1 MGGRARGLSGG
12 RLRLIAGLLL
22 SLLLHGA
29 LLWQGLAPDIARPG
43 TGQAEAHRL
52 QVVWVETPMPTS
64 TPAPSPAP
72 AAAWPGPASVPKPA
86 PSPKPARRPDTA
98 AVAPPSRQSAGATKA
113 TEQAAIAAEPQA
125 PVPADTEAV
134 PDTARSAR
142 AMGRLLDSA
151 AGREAVQSAARQGLV
166 RPQIHAQR
174 EDPLASAMREAAQ
187 GDCMK
192 GEFKGGGMGLL
203 SLPML
208 AAAALK
214 GECSR

>member
-1 MGGRARGLSGG
+1 LSSG

-52 QVVWVETPMPTS
+52 QVVWVETPTS
-64 TPAPSPAP
+64 TPTPAPSPAP
-72 AAAWPGPASVPKPA
+72 AAARPGPAPA
-86 PSPKPARRPDTA
+86 PASPPTRRPDTA
-98 AVAPPSRQSAGATKA
+98 AVAPPSRQGAGAAKA
-113 TEQAAIAAEPQA
+113 TEQAATAAAPQA
-125 PVPADTEAV
+125 PVPADTAAV

-166 RPQIHAQR
+166 RPQIPAQR
-174 EDPLASAMREAAQ
+174 EDPLASGMREAAQ

>member
-1 MGGRARGLSGG
+1 MSSG

-52 QVVWVETPMPTS
+52 QVVWVEAP

-72 AAAWPGPASVPKPA
+72 AAARPGPAPA
-86 PSPKPARRPDTA
+86 PAPTRRPDTA
-98 AVAPPSRQSAGATKA
+98 AVAPPSMQSAGAAKA
-113 TEQAAIAAEPQA
+113 TEQAATAAAQA
-125 PVPADTEAV
+125 PVLADTEAA
-134 PDTARSAR
+134 PDAARSAR

-174 EDPLASAMREAAQ
+174 EDPLASGMREAAQ

>member
-1 MGGRARGLSGG
+1 LSSG

-52 QVVWVETPMPTS
+52 QVVWVETPTS
-64 TPAPSPAP
+64 TPTPAPSPAP
-72 AAAWPGPASVPKPA
+72 AAARPGPAPA
-86 PSPKPARRPDTA
+86 PRHKPARRPDTA

-113 TEQAAIAAEPQA
+113 TEQAATAAAQA

-166 RPQIHAQR
+166 RPQIPAQR
-174 EDPLASAMREAAQ
+174 EDPLASGMREAAQ

>member
-1 MGGRARGLSGG
+1 MSSG

-29 LLWQGLAPDIARPG
+29 LLWQGLAPEIGRPG

-52 QVVWVETPMPTS
+52 QVVWVETPTS
-64 TPAPSPAP
+64 TPTPAPSPAP
-72 AAAWPGPASVPKPA
+72 AAARPGPAPASAPAPAPKPT
-86 PSPKPARRPDTA
+86 RRPDTA
-98 AVAPPSRQSAGATKA
+98 AVAPPSRQGAGTAKA
-113 TEQAAIAAEPQA
+113 TEQAATAAAPQA
-125 PVPADTEAV
+125 PVPADTAAV

-174 EDPLASAMREAAQ
+174 EDPLASGMRQAAQ

>member
-1 MGGRARGLSGG
+1 MLRAVQLEAHLSKREILTLYLERAPFGGTIEGVDAASWAYLGKPASRLSHAEAALLSVLPQSPS
-12 RLRLIAGLLL
+12 RLR
-22 SLLLHGA
+22 
-29 LLWQGLAPDIARPG
+29 PDR
-43 TGQAEAHRL
+43 H
-52 QVVWVETPMPTS
+52 
-64 TPAPSPAP
+64 
-72 AAAWPGPASVPKPA
+72 
-86 PSPKPARRPDTA
+86 PDA
-98 AVAPPSRQSAGATKA
+98 
-113 TEQAAIAAEPQA
+113 
-125 PVPADTEAV
+125 
-134 PDTARSAR
+134 ARSAR

-174 EDPLASAMREAAQ
+174 EDPLASGMREAAQ

>member
-1 MGGRARGLSGG
+1 MSSG

-29 LLWQGLAPDIARPG
+29 LLWQGLAPDNARPG

-52 QVVWVETPMPTS
+52 QVVWVETPMPTP

-72 AAAWPGPASVPKPA
+72 AAARPGPAPA
-86 PSPKPARRPDTA
+86 PSPAPRPKPARRPDTA
-98 AVAPPSRQSAGATKA
+98 AVAPPSRQSAGAAKA
-113 TEQAAIAAEPQA
+113 TEQAATAAAPQA

-166 RPQIHAQR
+166 RPQIPAQR
-174 EDPLASAMREAAQ
+174 EDPLASGVREAAQ

>member
-1 MGGRARGLSGG
+1 MSSG

-22 SLLLHGA
+22 SLLLHGV
-29 LLWQGLAPDIARPG
+29 LLWRGLAPDIARPG

-52 QVVWVETPMPTS
+52 QVVWVEAP

-72 AAAWPGPASVPKPA
+72 AAARPGPAPA
-86 PSPKPARRPDTA
+86 PASPPTRRPDTA
-98 AVAPPSRQSAGATKA
+98 AVAPPSRQGAGAAKA
-113 TEQAAIAAEPQA
+113 TEQAATAAAPQA
-125 PVPADTEAV
+125 PVPADTEAA
-134 PDTARSAR
+134 PDAARSAR

-166 RPQIHAQR
+166 RPQIPAQR
-174 EDPLASAMREAAQ
+174 EDPLASGMREAAQ

>member
-1 MGGRARGLSGG
+1 MSSG

-52 QVVWVETPMPTS
+52 QVVWVETPTS
-64 TPAPSPAP
+64 TPTPAPSPAP
-72 AAAWPGPASVPKPA
+72 AAARPAPAPASV
-86 PSPKPARRPDTA
+86 PKPARRPDTA
-98 AVAPPSRQSAGATKA
+98 AVAPPSRQGAGAAKA
-113 TEQAAIAAEPQA
+113 TEQAATAAAPQA

-151 AGREAVQSAARQGLV
+151 AGREAVQSAARQGLA

-174 EDPLASAMREAAQ
+174 EDPLASGMREAAQ

>member
-1 MGGRARGLSGG
+1 MSSG

-52 QVVWVETPMPTS
+52 QVVWVETPTS
-64 TPAPSPAP
+64 TPTPAPAPSPA
-72 AAAWPGPASVPKPA
+72 AAAARPGPAPA
-86 PSPKPARRPDTA
+86 PAPTRRPDTA
-98 AVAPPSRQSAGATKA
+98 AVAPPSMQSAGAAKA
-113 TEQAAIAAEPQA
+113 TEQAATAAAPQA

-166 RPQIHAQR
+166 RPQIPAQR
-174 EDPLASAMREAAQ
+174 EDPLASGMREAAQ

>member
-1 MGGRARGLSGG
+1 MSSG

-43 TGQAEAHRL
+43 SGQAEAHRL
-52 QVVWVETPMPTS
+52 QVVWVETPTS
-64 TPAPSPAP
+64 TPTPAPSPAP
-72 AAAWPGPASVPKPA
+72 AAARPGPAPA
-86 PSPKPARRPDTA
+86 PAPTRRPDTA
-98 AVAPPSRQSAGATKA
+98 AVAPPSRQGAGTAKA
-113 TEQAAIAAEPQA
+113 TEQAATAAAPQA
-125 PVPADTEAV
+125 PVPADTETV

-174 EDPLASAMREAAQ
+174 EDPLATGMREAAR

>member
-1 MGGRARGLSGG
+1 MSSG

-52 QVVWVETPMPTS
+52 QVVWVETPTS

-72 AAAWPGPASVPKPA
+72 AAARPGPAPA
-86 PSPKPARRPDTA
+86 PASPPTRRPDTA
-98 AVAPPSRQSAGATKA
+98 AVAPPSRQGAGAAKA
-113 TEQAAIAAEPQA
+113 TEQAATAAAPQA
-125 PVPADTEAV
+125 PVPADTAAV

-166 RPQIHAQR
+166 RPQIPAQR
-174 EDPLASAMREAAQ
+174 EDPLASGMREAAQ

>member
-1 MGGRARGLSGG
+1 MSSG

-22 SLLLHGA
+22 SLLLHGV
-29 LLWQGLAPDIARPG
+29 LLWRGLAPDIARPG
-43 TGQAEAHRL
+43 TGQAEPHRL
-52 QVVWVETPMPTS
+52 QVVWVETP

-72 AAAWPGPASVPKPA
+72 AAARPGPAPA
-86 PSPKPARRPDTA
+86 PNPAPRPKPARRPDTA
-98 AVAPPSRQSAGATKA
+98 AVAPPSRQGAGAAKA
-113 TEQAAIAAEPQA
+113 TEQAATAAAQA
-125 PVPADTEAV
+125 PVLADTEAV

-166 RPQIHAQR
+166 RPQIPAQR
-174 EDPLASAMREAAQ
+174 EDPLASGMREAAQ

>member
-1 MGGRARGLSGG
+1 MSSG

-29 LLWQGLAPDIARPG
+29 LLWQGLASDIARPG
-43 TGQAEAHRL
+43 TGQPEAHRL
-52 QVVWVETPMPTS
+52 QVVWVETP

-72 AAAWPGPASVPKPA
+72 AAARPGPAPA
-86 PSPKPARRPDTA
+86 PSPAPRPKPVQRPDTA
-98 AVAPPSRQSAGATKA
+98 AVAPPSRQGAGAAKA
-113 TEQAAIAAEPQA
+113 TEQAATAAAPQA

-166 RPQIHAQR
+166 RLQIPAQR
-174 EDPLASAMREAAQ
+174 EDPLASGMREAAQ

>member
-1 MGGRARGLSGG
+1 MSSG

-29 LLWQGLAPDIARPG
+29 LLWQGLAPDNARPG

-52 QVVWVETPMPTS
+52 QVVWVETPMPMPTP

-72 AAAWPGPASVPKPA
+72 AAARPGPAPA
-86 PSPKPARRPDTA
+86 SAPARRPDTA
-98 AVAPPSRQSAGATKA
+98 AVAPPSRQGAGATKA
-113 TEQAAIAAEPQA
+113 TEEAATAAAPQA
-125 PVPADTEAV
+125 PVAADTEAV
-134 PDTARSAR
+134 PDTARSAW

-166 RPQIHAQR
+166 RPQIPAQR
-174 EDPLASAMREAAQ
+174 EDPLASGMRQAAQ

>member
-1 MGGRARGLSGG
+1 MSSG

-29 LLWQGLAPDIARPG
+29 LLWQGLASDIARPD

-52 QVVWVETPMPTS
+52 QVVWVETPMPTPTP

-72 AAAWPGPASVPKPA
+72 AAARPGPAPA
-86 PSPKPARRPDTA
+86 SPPTRRPDTA
-98 AVAPPSRQSAGATKA
+98 AVAPPSRQGAGAAKA
-113 TEQAAIAAEPQA
+113 TEQAATAAAPQA

-166 RPQIHAQR
+166 RPQINAQR
-174 EDPLASAMREAAQ
+174 EDPLASGMREAAQ

>member
-1 MGGRARGLSGG
+1 MSSG

-22 SLLLHGA
+22 SLLLHGV

-52 QVVWVETPMPTS
+52 QVVWVEAP

-72 AAAWPGPASVPKPA
+72 AAARPGPAPA
-86 PSPKPARRPDTA
+86 PRPKPARRPDTA
-98 AVAPPSRQSAGATKA
+98 AVAPPSRQSAGAAKA
-113 TEQAAIAAEPQA
+113 TEQAATAAAPQA
-125 PVPADTEAV
+125 PVRADTEAV
-134 PDTARSAR
+134 PDAARSAR

-174 EDPLASAMREAAQ
+174 EDPLASGMREAAQ

>member
-1 MGGRARGLSGG
+1 MSSG

-22 SLLLHGA
+22 SLLLHGV

-52 QVVWVETPMPTS
+52 QVIWVETPTS
-64 TPAPSPAP
+64 TPTPAPSPAP
-72 AAAWPGPASVPKPA
+72 AAARPGPAPAPRPKPA
-86 PSPKPARRPDTA
+86 LRPDTA
-98 AVAPPSRQSAGATKA
+98 AVAPPSRQSAGAAKA
-113 TEQAAIAAEPQA
+113 TEQAATAAAPQA

-134 PDTARSAR
+134 ADTARSAR
-142 AMGRLLDSA
+142 TMGRLLDSA

-166 RPQIHAQR
+166 RPQIPAQR
-174 EDPLASAMREAAQ
+174 EDPLASGMRQAAQ

>member
-1 MGGRARGLSGG
+1 MSSG

-52 QVVWVETPMPTS
+52 QVVWVETPTS
-64 TPAPSPAP
+64 TPTPAPAPSPAP
-72 AAAWPGPASVPKPA
+72 AAARPGPAPA
-86 PSPKPARRPDTA
+86 SAPARRPDTA
-98 AVAPPSRQSAGATKA
+98 AVAPPSRQGAGATKA
-113 TEQAAIAAEPQA
+113 TEEAATAAAPQA
-125 PVPADTEAV
+125 PLAADTEAV

-174 EDPLASAMREAAQ
+174 EDPLASGIREAAQ

>member
-1 MGGRARGLSGG
+1 MSSG

-52 QVVWVETPMPTS
+52 QVVWVETPTS
-64 TPAPSPAP
+64 TPTPAPSPAP
-72 AAAWPGPASVPKPA
+72 AAARPGPAPA
-86 PSPKPARRPDTA
+86 PRHKPARRPDTA

-113 TEQAAIAAEPQA
+113 TEQAATAAAQA

-166 RPQIHAQR
+166 RPQIPAQR
-174 EDPLASAMREAAQ
+174 EDPLASGMREAAQ

>member
-1 MGGRARGLSGG
+1 MSSG

-52 QVVWVETPMPTS
+52 QVVWVETPTS
-64 TPAPSPAP
+64 TPTPAPSPAP
-72 AAAWPGPASVPKPA
+72 AAARPGPAPA
-86 PSPKPARRPDTA
+86 PRPKPARRPDTA
-98 AVAPPSRQSAGATKA
+98 APPSRQSAGAAKA
-113 TEQAAIAAEPQA
+113 TEQAATAAAQA

-166 RPQIHAQR
+166 RPQIPAQR
-174 EDPLASAMREAAQ
+174 EDPLASGVREAAQ

>member
-1 MGGRARGLSGG
+1 MSSG

-29 LLWQGLAPDIARPG
+29 LLWQGLAPDNARPG

-52 QVVWVETPMPTS
+52 QVVWVETPMPTP

-72 AAAWPGPASVPKPA
+72 AVARPGPAPAPNPSPRPKPT
-86 PSPKPARRPDTA
+86 RRPDTA
-98 AVAPPSRQSAGATKA
+98 AVAPPSRQGAGAAKA
-113 TEQAAIAAEPQA
+113 TEQAATAAAPQA

-151 AGREAVQSAARQGLV
+151 AGREAVQSAARQGLA
-166 RPQIHAQR
+166 RPQIPAQR
-174 EDPLASAMREAAQ
+174 EDPLASGMREAAQ

>member
-1 MGGRARGLSGG
+1 MSSG

-52 QVVWVETPMPTS
+52 QVVWVEAP

-72 AAAWPGPASVPKPA
+72 AVARPGPAPA
-86 PSPKPARRPDTA
+86 PNPAPRPTRRPDTA
-98 AVAPPSRQSAGATKA
+98 AVAPPSRQGAGAAKA
-113 TEQAAIAAEPQA
+113 TEQAATAAAQA
-125 PVPADTEAV
+125 PVLADTEAV

-166 RPQIHAQR
+166 RPQIPAQR
-174 EDPLASAMREAAQ
+174 EDPLASGMREAAQ

>member
-1 MGGRARGLSGG
+1 MSSG

-52 QVVWVETPMPTS
+52 QVVWVETPTS
-64 TPAPSPAP
+64 TPTPAPSPAP
-72 AAAWPGPASVPKPA
+72 AAARPGPAPA
-86 PSPKPARRPDTA
+86 PASPPTRRPDTA
-98 AVAPPSRQSAGATKA
+98 AVAPPSRQSAGAAKA
-113 TEQAAIAAEPQA
+113 TKQAATAAARQA

-166 RPQIHAQR
+166 RPQIPAQR
-174 EDPLASAMREAAQ
+174 EDPLTSGMRQAAQ

>member
-1 MGGRARGLSGG
+1 MSSG

-22 SLLLHGA
+22 SLLLHGV

-52 QVVWVETPMPTS
+52 QVVWVETPP
-64 TPAPSPAP
+64 PLLLQRLPGPAP
-72 AAAWPGPASVPKPA
+72 APNPA
-86 PSPKPARRPDTA
+86 PRPKPARRPDTA
-98 AVAPPSRQSAGATKA
+98 AVAPPSTQSAGAAKA
-113 TEQAAIAAEPQA
+113 MEEAATAAAPPA
-125 PVPADTEAV
+125 PVPADTAAA

-166 RPQIHAQR
+166 RPQIQAQR
-174 EDPLASAMREAAQ
+174 EDPLASGMREAAQ

>member
-1 MGGRARGLSGG
+1 MGGWARGLSSG

-22 SLLLHGA
+22 SLLLHGM

-52 QVVWVETPMPTS
+52 QVVWVETPTS
-64 TPAPSPAP
+64 TPTPPPSPAP
-72 AAAWPGPASVPKPA
+72 AAARPGPAPA
-86 PSPKPARRPDTA
+86 PASPPTRRPDTA
-98 AVAPPSRQSAGATKA
+98 AVAPPSRQGAGAAKA
-113 TEQAAIAAEPQA
+113 TEQAATAAAPQA

-166 RPQIHAQR
+166 RPQIPAQR
-174 EDPLASAMREAAQ
+174 EDPLASGMREAAQ

>member
-1 MGGRARGLSGG
+1 MSSG

-52 QVVWVETPMPTS
+52 QVVWVETPTS
-64 TPAPSPAP
+64 TPTPAPSPAP
-72 AAAWPGPASVPKPA
+72 AAARPGPAPA
-86 PSPKPARRPDTA
+86 PASPPTRRPDTA
-98 AVAPPSRQSAGATKA
+98 AVAPPSRQGAGAAKA
-113 TEQAAIAAEPQA
+113 TEQAATAAAPQA

-174 EDPLASAMREAAQ
+174 EDPLASGMREAAQ

>member
-1 MGGRARGLSGG
+1 
-12 RLRLIAGLLL
+12 
-22 SLLLHGA
+22 
-29 LLWQGLAPDIARPG
+29 RPG
-43 TGQAEAHRL
+43 AA
-52 QVVWVETPMPTS
+52 
-64 TPAPSPAP
+64 PAPT
-72 AAAWPGPASVPKPA
+72 
-86 PSPKPARRPDTA
+86 RRPDTA
-98 AVAPPSRQSAGATKA
+98 AVAPPSRQSAGAAKA
-113 TEQAAIAAEPQA
+113 TEQAATAAAQA
-125 PVPADTEAV
+125 PVPADTEAA
-134 PDTARSAR
+134 PDAARSAR

-166 RPQIHAQR
+166 RPQIPAQR
-174 EDPLASAMREAAQ
+174 EDPLASGMREAAQ

>member
-1 MGGRARGLSGG
+1 MSSG

-29 LLWQGLAPDIARPG
+29 LLWRGLAPDNARPG

-52 QVVWVETPMPTS
+52 QVVWVETPMPMP

-72 AAAWPGPASVPKPA
+72 AAARPGPAPA
-86 PSPKPARRPDTA
+86 PAPASAPTRRPDTA
-98 AVAPPSRQSAGATKA
+98 AVAPPSRQSAGAAKA
-113 TEQAAIAAEPQA
+113 TEQAATAAAQA

-166 RPQIHAQR
+166 RPQIPAQR
-174 EDPLASAMREAAQ
+174 EDPLASGMRQAAQ

-192 GEFKGGGMGLL
+192 GELKGGGMGLL

>member
-1 MGGRARGLSGG
+1 MSSG

-22 SLLLHGA
+22 SLLLHGV

-52 QVVWVETPMPTS
+52 QVVWVETPTS
-64 TPAPSPAP
+64 TPTPAPAPSPA
-72 AAAWPGPASVPKPA
+72 AAAARPGPAPA
-86 PSPKPARRPDTA
+86 PAPTRRPDTA
-98 AVAPPSRQSAGATKA
+98 AVAPPSRQGAGAAKA
-113 TEQAAIAAEPQA
+113 TEQAATAAAPQA
-125 PVPADTEAV
+125 PVPADTEAA

-166 RPQIHAQR
+166 RPQIPAQR
-174 EDPLASAMREAAQ
+174 EDPLASGMREAAQ

-208 AAAALK
+208 AAAALQ

>member
-1 MGGRARGLSGG
+1 LSSG

-22 SLLLHGA
+22 SLLLHGV
-29 LLWQGLAPDIARPG
+29 LLWQGLAPDIARPA

-52 QVVWVETPMPTS
+52 QAVWVETPTS
-64 TPAPSPAP
+64 TPTPAPSPAP
-72 AAAWPGPASVPKPA
+72 AAARPGPAPA
-86 PSPKPARRPDTA
+86 PSSAPRPKPARRPDTA
-98 AVAPPSRQSAGATKA
+98 APPSRQSAGAAKA
-113 TEQAAIAAEPQA
+113 MEEAATAAAPQA

-174 EDPLASAMREAAQ
+174 EDPLASGMREAAQ

>member
-1 MGGRARGLSGG
+1 MSSG

-52 QVVWVETPMPTS
+52 QVVWVEAPMPMPMPMPTP

-72 AAAWPGPASVPKPA
+72 AAARPGPAPA
-86 PSPKPARRPDTA
+86 PAPASPPTRRPDTA
-98 AVAPPSRQSAGATKA
+98 AVAPPSMQSAGAAKA
-113 TEQAAIAAEPQA
+113 TEQAATAAAQA
-125 PVPADTEAV
+125 PVLADTEAA
-134 PDTARSAR
+134 PDAARSAR

-166 RPQIHAQR
+166 RPQIPAQR
-174 EDPLASAMREAAQ
+174 EDPLASGMREAAQ

-208 AAAALK
+208 AAAALQ

>member
-1 MGGRARGLSGG
+1 MSSG

-52 QVVWVETPMPTS
+52 QVVWVEAP

-72 AAAWPGPASVPKPA
+72 AAARPGPAPA
-86 PSPKPARRPDTA
+86 PASPPTRRPDTA
-98 AVAPPSRQSAGATKA
+98 AVAPPSRQGAGAAKA
-113 TEQAAIAAEPQA
+113 TEQAATAAAPQA
-125 PVPADTEAV
+125 PVPADTEAA
-134 PDTARSAR
+134 PDAARSAR

-174 EDPLASAMREAAQ
+174 EDPLASGMREAAQ

>member
-1 MGGRARGLSGG
+1 MGGRARGLSSG

-29 LLWQGLAPDIARPG
+29 LLWRGLAPDIARPG

-52 QVVWVETPMPTS
+52 QVVWVETPTS
-64 TPAPSPAP
+64 TPTPAPSPAP
-72 AAAWPGPASVPKPA
+72 APVAARPGPAPA
-86 PSPKPARRPDTA
+86 SAPTRRPDTA
-98 AVAPPSRQSAGATKA
+98 AVAPPSRQGAGAAKA
-113 TEQAAIAAEPQA
+113 TEQAATAAAPQA

-166 RPQIHAQR
+166 RPQIPAQR
-174 EDPLASAMREAAQ
+174 EDPLASGMRQAAQ

>member
-1 MGGRARGLSGG
+1 MSSG

-29 LLWQGLAPDIARPG
+29 LLWQGLAPEIGRPG

-52 QVVWVETPMPTS
+52 QVVWVEAP

-72 AAAWPGPASVPKPA
+72 AVARPGPAPAPNPSPRPKPT
-86 PSPKPARRPDTA
+86 RRPDTA
-98 AVAPPSRQSAGATKA
+98 AVAPPSRQGAGAAKA
-113 TEQAAIAAEPQA
+113 TEQAATAAAPQA
-125 PVPADTEAV
+125 PVPADTAAV

-151 AGREAVQSAARQGLV
+151 AGREAVQSAARQGLA
-166 RPQIHAQR
+166 RPQIPAQR
-174 EDPLASAMREAAQ
+174 EDPLASGMREAAQ

>member
-1 MGGRARGLSGG
+1 MSSE

-29 LLWQGLAPDIARPG
+29 LLWQDLAPDIARPG
-43 TGQAEAHRL
+43 AGQAEAHRL
-52 QVVWVETPMPTS
+52 QVVWVETPTS
-64 TPAPSPAP
+64 TPTPAPSPAP
-72 AAAWPGPASVPKPA
+72 AAARPGPAPA
-86 PSPKPARRPDTA
+86 PAPTRRPDTA
-98 AVAPPSRQSAGATKA
+98 AVAPPSRQSAGAAKA
-113 TEQAAIAAEPQA
+113 TEQAATAAAQA
-125 PVPADTEAV
+125 PVPADTEAA

-174 EDPLASAMREAAQ
+174 EDPLASGMREAAQ

>member
-1 MGGRARGLSGG
+1 MSSG

-52 QVVWVETPMPTS
+52 QVVWVETPTS

-72 AAAWPGPASVPKPA
+72 AAARPGPAPA
-86 PSPKPARRPDTA
+86 PNPAPRPKPARRPDTA
-98 AVAPPSRQSAGATKA
+98 AVAPPSRQSAGAAKA
-113 TEQAAIAAEPQA
+113 TEQAATAAAPQA

-166 RPQIHAQR
+166 RPQIPAQR
-174 EDPLASAMREAAQ
+174 EDPLASGVREAAQ

-192 GEFKGGGMGLL
+192 GAFKGGGMGLL